1 MSRFLGLDGI
11 RTIACLL
18 VVFHHMVQRFG
29 VPATNEFLA
38 ALQRVFLITAPAGVS
53 IFFVLSG
60 TLLAYPFW
68 KHYLDNQ
75 TLPNLQEYTLRRAA
89 RIIPGFYL
97 VIALSLLLEMLFL
110 PNSPNRLLRC
120 LTALTFTGGFYY
132 TTFFPVPELNG
143 PLWSIS
149 FEVLSYVLLP
159 FCMTGLFSLGKHHTF
174 RKALYYWCVILLVIL
189 GLNALI
195 QIYCQP
201 DNINRGWQY
210 GVVGGAKYW
219 MPNYNPIGFF
229 AHYIIG
235 IFAAGFMVWFSKHQI
250 IREKSADFYCFDLL
264 SLAGL
269 LAFITILWTQKTTP
283 DFGFSWQNQPYYYPF
298 LALSIGIVIATVPY
312 SKIIGHILDNSF
324 SRYTAKISFGIYIWH
339 YIIMTLVIVF
349 AAPHHIPSPLKDF
362 SSWLTIMGIS
372 LILTYTVAS
381 LSWYYLEKPI
391 LDFTHQKL
399 KHAK

>member
-11 RTIACLL
+11 RAIACLL
-18 VVFHHMVQRFG
+18 VVFHHMVQWFG

-38 ALQRVFLITAPAGVS
+38 ALQRAFWVTAPSGVS

-75 TLPNLQEYTLRRAA
+75 PLPNLREYALRRAA
-89 RIIPGFYL
+89 RIVPGFYL
-97 VIALSLLLEMLFL
+97 VIAVSLFLEMLFL
-110 PNSPNRLLRC
+110 PNSPNRLLRFM
-120 LTALTFTGGFYY
+120 TALTFTGGFHY

-149 FEVLSYVLLP
+149 FEIFSYILLP
-159 FCMTGLFSLGKHHTF
+159 FFMTGLFYLGKHHTF
-174 RKALYYWCVILLVIL
+174 RKALYYWFIVLLLIF
-189 GLNALI
+189 GLNNLI

-235 IFAAGFMVWFSKHQI
+235 IFAAGFLVWFSKHQTV
-250 IREKSADFYCFDLL
+250 REKLAAFHFFDLL

-269 LAFITILWTQKTTP
+269 FSFIIILWTQKITP

-298 LALSIGIVIATVPY
+298 LALSIGIVVATVPY
-312 SKIIGHILDNSF
+312 SKIIGHILDNPF
-324 SRYTAKISFGIYIWH
+324 SRYTAKIYFGIYIWH
-339 YIIMTLVIVF
+339 YIIITLVMIF
-349 AAPHHIPSPLKDF
+349 AAPNHIPSPLKDF
-362 SSWLTIMGIS
+362 SSWITMMGIS
-372 LILTYTVAS
+372 LLLTYTIAS

-391 LDFTHQKL
+391 LDFAHQKL
-399 KHAK
+399 KHTK